1 MWWRY
6 RRRKNSSSLI
16 WSKSTT
22 KADRSEFTVLS
33 RRSEMREA
41 NYRRTANDVSES
53 NRPQTVHD
61 DDICP
66 SAWQLTAG
74 QWSVRV
80 TGQASAADR
89 RPMRLVTKTRTKRR
103 SKEKP
108 VNGRKSQKRRASG
121 SLGLLYST
129 LLPWPP
135 VMRGYTVKTTLW
147 RNGTTSRVVRTPYVR
162 RTDLHWSDL
171 IGDTLLTTVD
181 KKLGYCW
188 QYLRKRRAESV
199 RTLQLYLQSAVSIR
213 QNVSVYDTIY
223 AFLPM
228 TFIATF

>member
-1 MWWRY
+1 MLPDDVKASLTAIEY
-6 RRRKNSSSLI
+6 YECDEDIDVEKNSSSLI

-89 RPMRLVTKTRTKRR
+89 
-103 SKEKP
+103 
-108 VNGRKSQKRRASG
+108 
-121 SLGLLYST
+121 
-129 LLPWPP
+129 
-135 VMRGYTVKTTLW
+135 
-147 RNGTTSRVVRTPYVR
+147 
-162 RTDLHWSDL
+162 
-171 IGDTLLTTVD
+171 
-181 KKLGYCW
+181 
-188 QYLRKRRAESV
+188 
-199 RTLQLYLQSAVSIR
+199 
-213 QNVSVYDTIY
+213 
-223 AFLPM
+223 
-228 TFIATF
+228 